1 MRQFVYVSTAAD
13 LGDSDIAAILA
24 ASQRNNALREI
35 TGFLLYN
42 GRNFLQ
48 LIEGPGAALLALMRD
63 LYADRRH
70 SGIVR
75 LEDIPIAER
84 SCTDWIMRRIHLA
97 DEIAVRQ
104 DKLDSELPMQLSAQ
118 TRRTVL
124 NFAILN

>member
-1 MRQFVYVSTAAD
+1 MRQFVYISTAAD
-13 LGDSDIAAILA
+13 LGDGDIAAILA
-24 ASQRNNALREI
+24 ASQRNNALRDI

-48 LIEGPGAALLALMRD
+48 LIEGPAASLLALMRD
-63 LYADRRH
+63 LHADRRH

-84 SCTDWIMRRIHLA
+84 DCADWIMRRIYLA
-97 DEIAVRQ
+97 DEVAVRQ